1 MGKLL
6 GINDG
11 INVMLFDVI
20 NASTGPSA
28 EPQDDTSVNV
38 VHDTLSPTD
47 STNDAENV
55 ADMEQTNNAKDTKIL
70 KVKEEQ
76 CGKVSNTLALD
87 ERTIELYKGHAGSD
101 PEKPGKANVET
112 EVESMV
118 TVLIHQASSSGPP
131 LFTPI
136 IDLSPPKPVSPP
148 LQEPVIA
155 ATTTT
160 TTTLPPPP
168 PPTQSITYPNL
179 ATRVSTLEKRRADFE
194 HKYKLQDKTT
204 KAFASGVYNLENH
217 DLYYKINKYVNEV
230 VKEVVYTALQAPLR
244 EHFRDL
250 SKFQMKEILHDHM
263 FESGSYRLHL
273 DHTTLYKALKLSMQ
287 HEKNDEIHEVLAT
300 PPPKDSDQNKKK
312 KHDSDS
318 LEEESR
324 RESYEELMD
333 EAKVRRT
340 YPEVQR
346 TSKRVVVVEFADSLA
361 KTYKDPKE
369 YKLLWKTRDMASF
382 IKWYC
387 KQIGKKELVKDNFE
401 GQAYKI
407 VRPFHKN
414 NISLQFQMEEYHLL
428 LADQIDLINP
438 EGNQVVH
445 DISKPLPLGGPPGQ
459 VTIQPQYFFNKDL
472 EYLVSSDK
480 ERRHALS
487 ISKLKEA
494 YHPDFGLEEL
504 VPSLWI
510 EIRFHMTILS
520 VVSLNTYSRYGYTY
534 MREIVLRRAD
544 YKEYKISEVDFKNLH
559 PNDFKD
565 VYLVHLQGKL
575 NHLSGANKVHLFTIV
590 NLWIRNIVIRQRVED
605 LQLGIGITD
614 QGRQDK
620 SSFSDPP
627 HCSDDRSSPYLDA
640 LS

>member
-250 SKFQMKEILHDHM
+250 SKFQMKEILHDRM
-263 FESGSYRLHL
+263 FESGSYILHL
-273 DHTTLYKALKLSMQ
+273 DHTTLYEALKLSMQ
-287 HEKNDEIHEVLAT
+287 HEKNDEIHEALAT
-300 PPPKDSDQNKKK
+300 PPPKDSDQSKKK
-312 KHDSDS
+312 KHDSDVS
-318 LEEESR
+318 
-324 RESYEELMD
+324 
-333 EAKVRRT
+333 A
-340 YPEVQR
+340 
-346 TSKRVVVVEFADSLA
+346 SKKPLIQKS
-361 KTYKDPKE
+361 
-369 YKLLWKTRDMASF
+369 
-382 IKWYC
+382 
-387 KQIGKKELVKDNFE
+387 
-401 GQAYKI
+401 
-407 VRPFHKN
+407 
-414 NISLQFQMEEYHLL
+414 SLQDSQTISQEQHIPSISNGRV
-428 LADQIDLINP
+428 IDLINP
-438 EGNQVVH
+438 EGNRVMH

-510 EIRFHMTILS
+510 E
-520 VVSLNTYSRYGYTY
+520 
-534 MREIVLRRAD
+534 
-544 YKEYKISEVDFKNLH
+544 SERD
-559 PNDFKD
+559 
-565 VYLVHLQGKL
+565 
-575 NHLSGANKVHLFTIV
+575 
-590 NLWIRNIVIRQRVED
+590 
-605 LQLGIGITD
+605 
-614 QGRQDK
+614 
-620 SSFSDPP
+620 
-627 HCSDDRSSPYLDA
+627 
-640 LS
+640 